1 LPPPEPPWRYS
12 CNILYKILKRVVPGI
27 DEAAT
32 PKGKGVKVQTKTY
45 TTEKEAKK
53 AAARDYRPAIV
64 RLPNGRYACFQAG
77 DALPQGA
84 RAVSRWGT
92 DRWHAYE

>member
-1 LPPPEPPWRYS
+1 
-12 CNILYKILKRVVPGI
+12 
-27 DEAAT
+27 
-32 PKGKGVKVQTKTY
+32 VQTKTY

-53 AAARDYRPAIV
+53 AAARAYRPAIL

-77 DALPQGA
+77 DILPRGA

-92 DRWHAYE
+92 DQWRAYE